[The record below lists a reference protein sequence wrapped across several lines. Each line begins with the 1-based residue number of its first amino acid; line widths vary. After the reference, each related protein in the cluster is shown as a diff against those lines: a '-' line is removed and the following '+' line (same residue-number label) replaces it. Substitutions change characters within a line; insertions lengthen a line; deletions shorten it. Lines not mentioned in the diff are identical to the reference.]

1 MARAPNPAQAQN
13 QTHVI
18 TCGAGARAPSSADG
32 TIAIVS
38 ASLLAELSYDAGVR
52 ALDLQE
58 RAVEQ
63 LRSRTGILLAASSL
77 TASFLGAQTIQH
89 ESGLSVLSGLALISL
104 AVSVLLCVYVL
115 LPKQV
120 FEFSLNAPQVYES
133 LFDLRDDEEEIR
145 RRLAYWLE
153 EFWQRNQDRIDELG
167 RYFFAAA
174 VALIVQLV
182 FWTFALT
189 ANIS

>member
-1 MARAPNPAQAQN
+1 
-13 QTHVI
+13 
-18 TCGAGARAPSSADG
+18 
-32 TIAIVS
+32 VS
-38 ASLLAELSYDAGVR
+38 APLLAELSYDAGVR

-63 LRSRTGILLAASSL
+63 LRARTGILLAASSL

-89 ESGLSVLSGLALISL
+89 ESGLSTLGGLALVSL
-104 AVSVLLCVYVL
+104 AVSVLLYVYVL
-115 LPKQV
+115 LPKKV

-133 LFDLRDDEEEIR
+133 LFELRDDEEEIR

-153 EFWQRNQDRIDELG
+153 EFWQRNQNRIDELG

-174 VALIVQLV
+174 IALILQLV
-182 FWTFALT
+182 FWTFAL
-189 ANIS
+189 ASNIS

>member
-1 MARAPNPAQAQN
+1 M
-13 QTHVI
+13 
-18 TCGAGARAPSSADG
+18 
-32 TIAIVS
+32 S
-38 ASLLAELSYDAGVR
+38 ASVLAELSYDAGVR

-63 LRSRTGILLAASSL
+63 LRARTGILLAASSL

-115 LPKQV
+115 LPKQA
-120 FEFSLNAPQVYES
+120 FEFSLNAPQVYET
-133 LFDLRDDEEEIR
+133 LFELRDDEEEVR

-174 VALIVQLV
+174 VALIFQLV
-182 FWTFALT
+182 FWTFAL
-189 ANIS
+189 ASNIS

>member
-1 MARAPNPAQAQN
+1 M
-13 QTHVI
+13 
-18 TCGAGARAPSSADG
+18 
-32 TIAIVS
+32 
-38 ASLLAELSYDAGVR
+38 
-52 ALDLQE
+52 
-58 RAVEQ
+58 
-63 LRSRTGILLAASSL
+63 
-77 TASFLGAQTIQH
+77 
-89 ESGLSVLSGLALISL
+89 
-104 AVSVLLCVYVL
+104 SVLLCVYVL

-174 VALIVQLV
+174 VALILQLV
-182 FWTFALT
+182 FWTFAL
-189 ANIS
+189 ASNIS

>member
-1 MARAPNPAQAQN
+1 MRENKGVPGS
-13 QTHVI
+13 I
-18 TCGAGARAPSSADG
+18 
-32 TIAIVS
+32 
-38 ASLLAELSYDAGVR
+38 LAELSYDAGIR
-52 ALDLQE
+52 GLDLQE

-63 LRSRTGILLAASSL
+63 LRARTGVLLAASSL

-89 ESGLSVLSGLALISL
+89 ESGLNVLSALALISL
-104 AVSVLLCVYVL
+104 AVSVLFCVYVL

-120 FEFSLNAPQVYES
+120 FEFSLNAPQVYEA
-133 LFDLRDDEEEIR
+133 LFEIRDDDEEVR

-153 EFWQRNQDRIDELG
+153 EFWQRNQDRIDELA

-174 VALIVQLV
+174 VALILQLI